1 MAVLTMNQKSPSAI
15 EVNQISKS
23 FGRIQALRSVSF
35 TVPQE
40 SVFCILGPNGAGK
53 TTLLRILT
61 TVTNPDSGQAK
72 IEGFDI
78 QTDVLQ
84 VRQRIGVVSQ
94 ENRFDRYL
102 SIWHN
107 LTLHAQM
114 HGMSPQVYEPRI
126 KSFLEKIGLYE
137 RRFSLAEELSG
148 GQQRRVALIRAL
160 IHSPKIL
167 FLDEPTTGLDPEAR
181 IEIWKTIEAFKQTA
195 TVILTTHYMDEA
207 DRLSDRILML
217 HHGSVVAEG
226 SAQEL
231 KSRIS
236 PLDQF
241 ELLLKTPK
249 AETYQTVLQA
259 IPSHRGN
266 ATALQKVS
274 VASSHR
280 LAFETAEPEVL
291 KEVISVIAPEDFLR
305 IGQIE
310 ANLEEVFL
318 SIAALPKQNSQ
329 YGAAHAP
336 L

>member
-1 MAVLTMNQKSPSAI
+1 MNHAI

-35 TVPQE
+35 NVPKE

-53 TTLLRILT
+53 TTLFRILT
-61 TVTNPDSGQAK
+61 TVTHSDSGHAK

-78 QTDVLQ
+78 QSDVLQ

-94 ENRFDRYL
+94 ENHFDRYL
-102 SIWHN
+102 TIWHN

-114 HGMSPQVYEPRI
+114 HGLPPQVYEPRI
-126 KSFLEKIGLYE
+126 KSLLEKIGLYD

-160 IHSPKIL
+160 IHSPQIL

-181 IEIWKTIEAFKQTA
+181 IEIWKTIEAFKRTA

-217 HHGSVVAEG
+217 HHGQVVTEG

-231 KSRIS
+231 KLRIS

-249 AETYQTVLQA
+249 ADVYQGILHT
-259 IPSHRGN
+259 IPSRRGDSQ
-266 ATALQKVS
+266 ALQKIS
-274 VASSHR
+274 KTSSHR
-280 LAFETAEPEVL
+280 LAFETAEPEAL
-291 KEVISVIAPEDFLR
+291 QDIISAISPEDFLR

-318 SIAALPKQNSQ
+318 SIAALPHQNSSQ
-329 YGAAHAP
+329 GVSRAS